1 MNRMQIVVLGVSVAA
16 FGGAYILFNSGGP
29 TPPAPIVQAA
39 PKIET
44 DEVLVAAQDVPMGTQ
59 IGDASVTWQ
68 VWPKAAISELMI
80 AKSAARASWR
90 TSSPPEFLSQ
100 LFRLST
106 ELPAPEKQ
114 SSKTSFPGVH
124 GPLGQTRASR
134 SARRSH

>member
-59 IGDASVTWQ
+59 IGDASVAWQ

-80 AKSAARASWR
+80 AKSA
-90 TSSPPEFLSQ
+90 
-100 LFRLST
+100 
-106 ELPAPEKQ
+106 
-114 SSKTSFPGVH
+114 
-124 GPLGQTRASR
+124 GPNIMADIK
-134 SARRSH
+134 SA